1 MHIRQRLRKEFVPKL
16 SQLPG
21 FVAYYLTDAG
31 DGRAGAGSGSLIFT
45 TIFRDRPGVD
55 EPTRL
60 AARPRRVQPR
70 DRLRL

>member
-1 MHIRQRLRKEFVPKL
+1 MHIRQRLRKEFVPKM
-16 SQLPG
+16 SELPG

-45 TIFRDRPGVD
+45 AIFRERPGAA

-60 AARPRRVQPR
+60 AARPSRVRRFR
-70 DRLRL
+70 